1 MDPRRSFRAIA
12 RNLDIDELTVRNRLR
27 RLNRMGFLKS
37 WRMFVNPALLG
48 VDLVQVLVEYLP
60 SSREQLIE
68 ELRESPAI
76 TVIVEHLGKSMWVA
90 FACEKNQSS
99 DSEVKLIEEL
109 AGAKSSALF
118 RIRFP
123 NCGLKLSRTDVD
135 IIKSL
140 SRNPRKQYSDAA
152 KELGLSSRTVRRRL
166 GSLVEGK
173 AVFVIPSMDPSAL
186 EGALLADLLVEY
198 SGSEDSAIVNQEI
211 LSKLDD
217 FLIRSQLGDPGYGF
231 FNLFITKVSA
241 VHEIR
246 RSIRSIKGVKDA
258 RIDLVQ
264 ERLEFFDHLFGY
276 VERLERS

>member
-27 RLNRMGFLKS
+27 RLHRMGFLKG

-48 VDLVQVLVEYLP
+48 VDLVQVLIEYRS

-109 AGAKSSALF
+109 AGAKTSALF

-123 NCGLKLSRTDVD
+123 NSDLKLSRTDVD

-140 SRNPRKQYSDAA
+140 SRDPRKPYSDAA

-166 GSLVEGK
+166 GGLVEGK
-173 AVFVIPSMDPSAL
+173 AIFVIPSMDPSAL

-198 SGSEDSAIVNQEI
+198 SGGEDRTIVNQEI

-231 FNLFITKVSA
+231 FNLFITKISA

-246 RSIRSIKGVKDA
+246 RIVRSIKGVKDA

-264 ERLEFFDHLFGY
+264 ERLEFFDHLFRY